1 MTNIE
6 KKIIICENYKPP
18 FYLFR
23 MSDAESP
30 PPMVTEKKARGRPPA
45 TDKVRAPQLQII
57 VSYLLRSLVTGRP
70 QIMLEEKESLIKAC
84 EGRKR
89 NNWCSFA
96 EYCQLFM
103 RATSTQSTQSL
114 RVRRPTCFPH
124 SLPLDLHIPFIWT
137 FIWLLFPT
145 LSQFWPHRK
154 GLEPHLHRQ
163 DQDQQHIPRL
173 RHRNRENPLRQQQLR
188 TVQREE
194 EEEVQQR

>member
-1 MTNIE
+1 MTNIQ

-30 PPMVTEKKARGRPPA
+30 PPMVTEKKPRGRPPA

-89 NNWCSFA
+89 NN
-96 EYCQLFM
+96 
-103 RATSTQSTQSL
+103 
-114 RVRRPTCFPH
+114 
-124 SLPLDLHIPFIWT
+124 
-137 FIWLLFPT
+137 
-145 LSQFWPHRK
+145 
-154 GLEPHLHRQ
+154 
-163 DQDQQHIPRL
+163 
-173 RHRNRENPLRQQQLR
+173 
-188 TVQREE
+188 
-194 EEEVQQR
+194 